1 MRRKD
6 FESLVTQVLDELPP
20 DFAQR
25 LDNLDVVVES
35 APDRRELEEMD
46 LPCGEVVFGIY
57 RGLPL
62 TERESTPWSFQLPDE
77 IVIFQRPIEQH
88 ARTRR
93 EIREEVRKT
102 VLHEI
107 AHHFGLPD
115 KRLRELGY

>member
-6 FESLVTQVLDELPP
+6 FESLVAEVIDELPP
-20 DFAQR
+20 DFAEKLQ
-25 LDNLDVVVES
+25 NVAVVVERG
-35 APDRRELEEMD
+35 PTRGEREEMGVA
-46 LPCGEVVFGIY
+46 PGEVLFGSY

-62 TERESTPWSFQLPDE
+62 TERESSPWSFQLPDE

-93 EIREEVRKT
+93 DIREEVRKT

-107 AHHFGLPD
+107 AHHFGISD
-115 KRLRELGY
+115 ARLRELGY